1 MSENQL
7 TETPKLNDE
16 DSVVWATKQLRELSD
31 RVNSGE
37 RSALTELRTA
47 LDKYPWMSSVLGG
60 NLAYQ
65 AETSLVNAMF
75 DNQIAAKEAL
85 QRELEK
91 KRAELSGEN
100 PTPIERLLIE
110 RVISCW
116 LQVQHAD
123 LVVAQSK
130 SVSHAAGDDNQRRQ
144 DRSNRRFL
152 AAVKT
157 LATVRR
163 LALPIYV
170 DVNVAAVVRSGSEN
184 PIRTGEISVIGSL

>member
-1 MSENQL
+1 MNENQL
-7 TETPKLNDE
+7 TKTPKLSDQ

-47 LDKYPWMSSVLGG
+47 LDKYPWMSSVVGG

-65 AETSLVNAMF
+65 AETSLVNAMYA
-75 DNQIAAKEAL
+75 DQIAAKEAL

-100 PTPIERLLIE
+100 PAPIERLLIE
-110 RVISCW
+110 RVVSCW
-116 LQVQHAD
+116 LQVQHAN
-123 LVVAQSK
+123 LVVAQSI
-130 SVSHAAGDDNQRRQ
+130 SVSHAIGDYNQRRQ
-144 DRSNRRFL
+144 DRSHRRFL

-163 LALPIYV
+163 VALPIRV
-170 DVNVAAVVRSGSEN
+170 DVNVAAMVNANLR
-184 PIRTGEISVIGSL
+184 

>member
-1 MSENQL
+1 VSENQL
-7 TETPKLNDE
+7 TQTSKLSDQ

-37 RSALTELRTA
+37 RSALLELRAA
-47 LDKYPWMSSVLGG
+47 LDKYPWMSSAMGG

-75 DNQIAAKEAL
+75 DDQIAAKEAL

-91 KRAELSGEN
+91 KRAVLSGEN

-110 RVISCW
+110 RVTSCW

-130 SVSHAAGDDNQRRQ
+130 NVSHASGDYHQRRQ
-144 DRSNRRFL
+144 DRANRRYL
-152 AAVKT
+152 AAVKS

-163 LALPIYV
+163 LALPIRF
-170 DVNVAAVVRSGSEN
+170 DVNVAALVNTNLR
-184 PIRTGEISVIGSL
+184 

>member
-7 TETPKLNDE
+7 TQTPKLSDQ

-47 LDKYPWMSSVLGG
+47 LDKYPWMSSVMGG
-60 NLAYQ
+60 DLAYQ

-75 DNQIAAKEAL
+75 DDQIAAKEAL

-91 KRAELSGEN
+91 KREELSGEN
-100 PTPIERLLIE
+100 PMPIERLLIE

-123 LVVAQSK
+123 LVAAQSK
-130 SVSHAAGDDNQRRQ
+130 NVSLAKGDYNQRRQ
-144 DRSNRRFL
+144 DRSHRRFL

-163 LALPIYV
+163 LALPIRF
-170 DVNVAAVVRSGSEN
+170 DVNVAALVNTN
-184 PIRTGEISVIGSL
+184 PSLTTSRLSRPEQPA

>member
-1 MSENQL
+1 
-7 TETPKLNDE
+7 
-16 DSVVWATKQLRELSD
+16 
-31 RVNSGE
+31 
-37 RSALTELRTA
+37 
-47 LDKYPWMSSVLGG
+47 
-60 NLAYQ
+60 
-65 AETSLVNAMF
+65 MF
-75 DNQIAAKEAL
+75 DDQIAAKDAL

-130 SVSHAAGDDNQRRQ
+130 SVSHAAGDYNQRRQ

-163 LALPIYV
+163 LALPIRF
-170 DVNVAAVVRSGSEN
+170 DVNVAALVNTNLR
-184 PIRTGEISVIGSL
+184 